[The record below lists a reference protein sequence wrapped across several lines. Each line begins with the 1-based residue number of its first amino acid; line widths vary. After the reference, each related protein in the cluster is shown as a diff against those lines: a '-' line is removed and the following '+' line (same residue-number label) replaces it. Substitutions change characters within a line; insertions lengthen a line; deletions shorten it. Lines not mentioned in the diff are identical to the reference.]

1 MKSLKNFRSNKS
13 YRKRVYRI
21 KSCRRLKERNHLERH
36 RPIPNN
42 SRRVKHHSPLYIILR
57 SIFRV
62 KIPSSQDYHSQH
74 DEGKTRKGR
83 NIPRDIRHPLP
94 TPPLPP
100 PKEKKT
106 SPSSS
111 TNSIPW
117 PTIRHHVQV
126 AKRIRRSRAVR
137 GRAEKPPRE
146 TVRLPRPIT
155 INATT
160 RVYLADGP
168 DGAGTLPKPLP
179 VCHGTPHQH
188 PPPRDRNFDLTPIY
202 RAATSRPRHTHVSP
216 PPPPSL
222 FYSFGLIVSKVRRSR
237 SLRQWPGSSLSS
249 SPPFSSPSSN
259 RQSREAAD
267 S

>member
-1 MKSLKNFRSNKS
+1 MKG
-13 YRKRVYRI
+13 KRE
-21 KSCRRLKERNHLERH
+21 KEET
-36 RPIPNN
+36 
-42 SRRVKHHSPLYIILR
+42 SRGTSATP
-57 SIFRV
+57 F
-62 KIPSSQDYHSQH
+62 
-74 DEGKTRKGR
+74 
-83 NIPRDIRHPLP
+83 
-94 TPPLPP
+94 PPLPP

-155 INATT
+155 INTTT

-216 PPPPSL
+216 PPSPPSL